1 MAKYQATIYP
11 PKEEKFNVVSH
22 AIGLGLS
29 LVALVILL
37 IKAESNKNEMA
48 TVSVAVY
55 GLSLIILYAAS
66 TLYHRS
72 KKIFIRNKLNIL
84 DHAAIFVL
92 IAGTYTPFTLITLP
106 TGIGNTIF
114 IIVWAFALVGVIL
127 KLFFTG
133 RYEKLSMAMYIGMG
147 WLIVFAIK
155 PLIQNLET
163 GGLIWLFSGGMA
175 YSIGAFFYSREQL
188 NNNHAIF
195 HVFVLIGSFCHFVS
209 VYWYVL

>member
-114 IIVWAFALVGVIL
+114 IIVWAF
-127 KLFFTG
+127 
-133 RYEKLSMAMYIGMG
+133 
-147 WLIVFAIK
+147 
-155 PLIQNLET
+155 
-163 GGLIWLFSGGMA
+163 
-175 YSIGAFFYSREQL
+175 
-188 NNNHAIF
+188 
-195 HVFVLIGSFCHFVS
+195 FCT
-209 VYWYVL
+209 

>member
-1 MAKYQATIYP
+1 MGKYQATIYP
-11 PKEEKFNVVSH
+11 PKEEKFNIISH
-22 AIGLGLS
+22 AIGLALS
-29 LVALVILL
+29 IFALVVLI
-37 IKAESNKNEMA
+37 IKANSSPNKLA
-48 TVSVAVY
+48 LTSVIVY
-55 GLSLIILYAAS
+55 GCSLIMLYAAS
-66 TLYHRS
+66 TLYHSS
-72 KKIFIRNKLNIL
+72 KKLLLRNRFNIL

-106 TGIGNTIF
+106 AGIGNTIF
-114 IIVWAFALVGVIL
+114 IIVWAFAAVGVVL

-133 RYEKLSMAMYIGMG
+133 RYEKLSLAMYIGMG

-155 PLIQNLET
+155 PLIVSLET

-175 YSIGAFFYSREQL
+175 YSIGAFFYSRAQL

-195 HVFVLIGSFCHFVS
+195 HVFVLIGSFCHFAS